1 MREKDKKR
9 DNHLFT
15 LAITTISHWKL
26 VLPPIHLNAWPEES
40 SFKKEVSGF
49 LMRIGFV
56 QEVECHLKNLNL
68 THKRM
73 HSHRLLKIKVHY
85 WHWWFHEEL
94 LTSME
99 PFHSTKGSLCWKK
112 GSLDSNVLCNKKNVF
127 FLECFTEWFFGEP
140 KRLFSPM
147 ASLWKPLF
155 WKPLFLIVFAEN
167 VMWNSTD
174 THLSPHDIL
183 DIFCLVWKCFH
194 LRLDFSLLVW
204 CELTLLCLLSS
215 H

>member
-26 VLPPIHLNAWPEES
+26 VLPPIHLNAWPEEP

-127 FLECFTEWFFGEP
+127 FLECFTERFFGEP

-155 WKPLFLIVFAEN
+155 LETFIFNCICWKRHVKLDGYTSVTTWHSWHFLPCVKVF
-167 VMWNSTD
+167 
-174 THLSPHDIL
+174 
-183 DIFCLVWKCFH
+183 
-194 LRLDFSLLVW
+194 
-204 CELTLLCLLSS
+204 SS
-215 H
+215 AFGL

>member
-9 DNHLFT
+9 DDHLFT

-68 THKRM
+68 KHKLM
-73 HSHRLLKIKVHY
+73 HSHTLLKIKVHY

-112 GSLDSNVLCNKKNVF
+112 GSLDSNVLCNKIF
-127 FLECFTEWFFGEP
+127 FFFFRMFHWKILWGTKKVVLPHGITVKTPFFGN
-140 KRLFSPM
+140 LYF
-147 ASLWKPLF
+147 
-155 WKPLFLIVFAEN
+155 
-167 VMWNSTD
+167 
-174 THLSPHDIL
+174 
-183 DIFCLVWKCFH
+183 
-194 LRLDFSLLVW
+194 
-204 CELTLLCLLSS
+204 
-215 H
+215 